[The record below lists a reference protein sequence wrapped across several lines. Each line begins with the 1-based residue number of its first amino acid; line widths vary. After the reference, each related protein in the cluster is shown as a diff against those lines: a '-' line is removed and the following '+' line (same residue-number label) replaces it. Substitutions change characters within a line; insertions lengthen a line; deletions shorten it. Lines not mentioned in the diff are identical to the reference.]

1 MTIFP
6 YGVQSKK
13 CHALPHNN
21 HITAYA
27 YTPYN
32 SALMNIQ
39 QLDME
44 TRLNEYSWVDNP
56 NK

>member
-1 MTIFP
+1 ME
-6 YGVQSKK
+6 YKVKY
-13 CHALPHNN
+13 ALPHIN

-44 TRLNEYSWVDNP
+44 TWLNEYSWVDNP

>member
-1 MTIFP
+1 ME
-6 YGVQSKK
+6 YKVK
-13 CHALPHNN
+13 CNALQHNN

-44 TRLNEYSWVDNP
+44 TWLNEYSWVDNP